1 MGKEERNGTLKR
13 VKERFSVR
21 KKKGD
26 KKDHKK
32 KDQDC
37 IKNAEMK
44 QNDREVKDK
53 NIIQRVKEFFFKKK
67 KKDPKKINVTEEELG
82 KESTIVNEVPKVDL
96 NEHSIH
102 DPDPIPTPTPPSPRP
117 VTPASKPP
125 AAPRAAFLGR
135 PPSSATASQ
144 SRPISSLDAALK
156 DFKASTMASRES
168 LRTSHQDLRE
178 VEKAVRTS
186 VSLSRSNSLRR
197 SGGAGNTTNIP
208 ITLSNSLRDI
218 IRDQREEGVNTDRTS
233 LCVH

>member
-26 KKDHKK
+26 KKEHKM

-96 NEHSIH
+96 KEPSIQE
-102 DPDPIPTPTPPSPRP
+102 PDPIPTPTPPSPRP

-156 DFKASTMASRES
+156 EFKASTMASREN
-168 LRTSHQDLRE
+168 LRSSHQDLRE
-178 VEKAVRTS
+178 VERTVNS
-186 VSLSRSNSLRR
+186 MRQTVSRNNSLRR
-197 SGGAGNTTNIP
+197 NNAHSIP
-208 ITLSNSLRDI
+208 ITLSNSLRDLRDE
-218 IRDQREEGVNTDRTS
+218 RDQVTSSDRTS
-233 LCVH
+233 LYVS